1 MNHGREAQE
10 PMGDDATRDGDG
22 RLGDPRLHDCLDGR
36 LPPEE
41 RARFDRE
48 LAADP
53 DLRERLRELREVD
66 AVLGALP
73 GHSAPA
79 DFTARVVRAA
89 RRRRTGI
96 LRLAMPLAA
105 AAAVVLAVLL
115 ARTPEKPVPAEDGY
129 IWESDVETYGS
140 LALTDLED
148 QILEELEGT

>member
-1 MNHGREAQE
+1 MSDE
-10 PMGDDATRDGDG
+10 
-22 RLGDPRLHDCLDGR
+22 RLHDYFDGH

-41 RARFDRE
+41 RSRFERD

-53 DLRERLRELREVD
+53 GLRERLRELREID
-66 AVLGALP
+66 AALGTLP
-73 GHSAPA
+73 GHAASS

-89 RRRRTGI
+89 RRRRFGI

-115 ARTPEKPVPAEDGY
+115 ARTPEEPAPAEDGY

-140 LALTDLED
+140 LSLADLED
-148 QILEELEGT
+148 RILEELEGT